1 MERVLIV
8 DDEELVRV
16 TVRQILENAG
26 YETSEASDGQQA
38 LDDYKESRPD
48 LVITDIIMPNK
59 EGIETIIELRAMDPE
74 AKIIAISGGGR
85 IGANDYLEL
94 AKRLGANKVI
104 AKPLNSEKTAS
115 GGRNRHVRL
124 SLSGRRLHGRRRVV
138 PDVGFEPTTY

>member
-104 AKPLNSEKTAS
+104 AKPLNSEKLLQAVEIVMS
-115 GGRNRHVRL
+115 A
-124 SLSGRRLHGRRRVV
+124 
-138 PDVGFEPTTY
+138 